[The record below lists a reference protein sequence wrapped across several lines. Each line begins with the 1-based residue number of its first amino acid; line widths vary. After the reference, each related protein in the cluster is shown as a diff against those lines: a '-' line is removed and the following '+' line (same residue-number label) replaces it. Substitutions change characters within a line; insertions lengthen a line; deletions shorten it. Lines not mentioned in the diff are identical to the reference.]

1 MAIRISI
8 IAIALVVFAIAI
20 VAEFRRHRLL
30 SSKPQIPFNEIQNNP
45 AAAPNCPRG
54 SGRAAGAM

>member
-45 AAAPNCPRG
+45 AAPNCPRG